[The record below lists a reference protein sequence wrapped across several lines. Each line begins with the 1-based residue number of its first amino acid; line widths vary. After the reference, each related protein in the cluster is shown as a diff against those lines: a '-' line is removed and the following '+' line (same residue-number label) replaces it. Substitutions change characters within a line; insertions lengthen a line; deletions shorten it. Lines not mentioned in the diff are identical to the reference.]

1 MLYTITVPSKDYK
14 AIEQWLKKGRV
25 LMPEIIGRTYETSGE
40 GLLIT
45 AKVMENQ
52 HDIHYTLSVGDELY
66 QKILRS
72 PVCHFSEYGIT
83 VAFNVDSSYE

>member
-1 MLYTITVPSKDYK
+1 MLYTITVPSRDYK

-25 LMPEIIGRTYETSGE
+25 LMPEIIGRTYEVSGN
-40 GLLIT
+40 GFTVT
-45 AKVMENQ
+45 AKVMSQ
-52 HDIHYTLSVGDELY
+52 QQDIYYSLSVGDELY

-83 VAFNVDSSYE
+83 VAFDVDKGYD

>member
-25 LMPEIIGRTYETSGE
+25 LMPEVIGRIYETYGD
-40 GLLIT
+40 GFTIT
-45 AKVMENQ
+45 AKVMSQ
-52 HDIHYTLSVGDELY
+52 QQDVHYTLTVGDEMY

-72 PVCHFSEYGIT
+72 PVCHFAEYGIT
-83 VAFNVDSSYE
+83 CAFDVDKGYD